1 MTDDRS
7 RDPPPP
13 RPPRQRNGCLAALLI
28 VFGSALLLPGICA
41 LGFASS
47 DPSMLKDS
55 TGLVLLFVCLAI
67 GAGGVALIWAGARQ
81 A

>member
-7 RDPPPP
+7 LDLPPPP
-13 RPPRQRNGCLAALLI
+13 RKRDGCLTALLI
-28 VFGSALLLPGICA
+28 GIGCILLLPGICA

-47 DPSMLKDS
+47 DPSMMSDS
-55 TGLVLLFVCLAI
+55 FGLLLLLICLAI
-67 GAGGVALIWAGARQ
+67 AAGGVAMIWAAVRR

>member
-1 MTDDRS
+1 MSDDRT

-13 RPPRQRNGCLAALLI
+13 LPPRQRDGCLAALMI
-28 VFGSALLLPGICA
+28 VFGSVLLLPGMCA

-47 DPSMLKDS
+47 DPSMLRDS
-55 TGLVLLFVCLAI
+55 SGLLLLFICLAI
-67 GAGGVALIWAGARQ
+67 AAGGVALIWGGARR